1 MRMVP
6 VIRQKA
12 ASIFHFAKRKVT
24 VLFESTVVALAAFG
38 FWLCLCFS
46 VCVLSMQISAKIMK
60 ELLFFCRLLFHLC
73 RFDRKAIRL
82 LPLRLLLVVA
92 NVWFCI
98 AGDGRAF
105 LFALFTCNR
114 LVRVASCLVNSFS
127 GWLVDDIRP
136 RPCCRPVSG

>member
-1 MRMVP
+1 
-6 VIRQKA
+6 
-12 ASIFHFAKRKVT
+12 
-24 VLFESTVVALAAFG
+24 
-38 FWLCLCFS
+38 
-46 VCVLSMQISAKIMK
+46 MQISAKIMK
-60 ELLFFCRLLFHLC
+60 ELSFFCRLLFHLC

-98 AGDGRAF
+98 AGDGGAF

-127 GWLVDDIRP
+127 DWLVGWLVGCLFVCWLVVGSTNSVMVWVD
-136 RPCCRPVSG
+136 SGGVQRIENKRRSLIEAVNK